1 MSVEKLHLARRED
14 LPELPPILQD
24 VNHVGFIKSS
34 IATAP
39 NEKINSLFPLTFSQ
53 TVLKGEKGE
62 KRGAKPLQIGVVLS
76 GGQASGGHNVII
88 GIHDCLKQLHPNS
101 RLYGFF
107 DGPNGIISGK
117 SKELTAELIAP
128 YRNQGGFDM
137 IGSGR
142 TKIETEQQLSA
153 SLSVVQR
160 MKLDGLVII
169 GGDDSNTN
177 AAILAEYFLKHGCPA
192 KVIGVPKTIDGD
204 LKNGYVATSF
214 GFDTAT
220 KTYAEIIGNIA
231 RDALS
236 AKKYY
241 HFIKLMGRSAS
252 HIALECA
259 LATQPNLTLI
269 GEEVA
274 AKKMT
279 LSQIVNEIAD
289 LIVKRAESGKE
300 YGVILIPEG
309 LIEFIPEIGILI
321 KELNQILTSENSF
334 SSSQL
339 TSSSQSCFL
348 SLPEHIRS
356 QLLGTR
362 DPHGNVQVSLIE
374 TERLLIEAV
383 AKELGKR
390 GEYKG
395 KFAPVPHFLGYEGR
409 AGYPSCFDSKYC
421 YALGFAAAL
430 LVDHGATGCMAFVSG
445 IEKSIREWGIGAVP
459 LTFLM
464 HVEMRKG
471 KEKPVIQ
478 KALVDL
484 KGKPFSYFQKH
495 RDSWKLEDQYC
506 YPGPIQFFGDKALT
520 DSVPISLTL
529 E

>member
-1 MSVEKLHLARRED
+1 
-14 LPELPPILQD
+14 
-24 VNHVGFIKSS
+24 
-34 IATAP
+34 
-39 NEKINSLFPLTFSQ
+39 
-53 TVLKGEKGE
+53 
-62 KRGAKPLQIGVVLS
+62 
-76 GGQASGGHNVII
+76 
-88 GIHDCLKQLHPNS
+88 
-101 RLYGFF
+101 
-107 DGPNGIISGK
+107 
-117 SKELTAELIAP
+117 
-128 YRNQGGFDM
+128 
-137 IGSGR
+137 
-142 TKIETEQQLSA
+142 
-153 SLSVVQR
+153 
-160 MKLDGLVII
+160 
-169 GGDDSNTN
+169 
-177 AAILAEYFLKHGCPA
+177 
-192 KVIGVPKTIDGD
+192 
-204 LKNGYVATSF
+204 
-214 GFDTAT
+214 
-220 KTYAEIIGNIA
+220 
-231 RDALS
+231 
-236 AKKYY
+236 
-241 HFIKLMGRSAS
+241 
-252 HIALECA
+252 
-259 LATQPNLTLI
+259 
-269 GEEVA
+269 
-274 AKKMT
+274 
-279 LSQIVNEIAD
+279 
-289 LIVKRAESGKE
+289 
-300 YGVILIPEG
+300 
-309 LIEFIPEIGILI
+309 
-321 KELNQILTSENSF
+321 
-334 SSSQL
+334 L